1 MCLCLIISV
10 FLHSFKIQIER
21 KKDSFFQSRAFGQ
34 LKNVLN
40 SRYSWIVVTE
50 LHGSENM
57 MLEDQV
63 LFKMIQVE
71 STREVGTNYEKKKLQ
86 KILKLA

>member
-1 MCLCLIISV
+1 M
-10 FLHSFKIQIER
+10 
-21 KKDSFFQSRAFGQ
+21 
-34 LKNVLN
+34 KNVLN

-57 MLEDQV
+57 LEDQV

-71 STREVGTNYEKKKLQ
+71 STREVGTNHEKKKLQ

>member
-1 MCLCLIISV
+1 M
-10 FLHSFKIQIER
+10 
-21 KKDSFFQSRAFGQ
+21 
-34 LKNVLN
+34 KNVLN

-50 LHGSENM
+50 LHGSEN

>member
-1 MCLCLIISV
+1 M
-10 FLHSFKIQIER
+10 
-21 KKDSFFQSRAFGQ
+21 
-34 LKNVLN
+34 KNVLN

-71 STREVGTNYEKKKLQ
+71 STREVGTNHEKKKLQ

>member
-1 MCLCLIISV
+1 M
-10 FLHSFKIQIER
+10 
-21 KKDSFFQSRAFGQ
+21 
-34 LKNVLN
+34 KNVLN

-86 KILKLA
+86 KILKLAKETLEKK

>member
-1 MCLCLIISV
+1 M
-10 FLHSFKIQIER
+10 
-21 KKDSFFQSRAFGQ
+21 
-34 LKNVLN
+34 KNVLN

-86 KILKLA
+86 KILKLAEETLEKK

>member
-1 MCLCLIISV
+1 M
-10 FLHSFKIQIER
+10 
-21 KKDSFFQSRAFGQ
+21 
-34 LKNVLN
+34 KNVLN

-86 KILKLA
+86 KILKLAQETLEKK